1 MRHRNL
7 WLFLTLAA
15 AWGSAFPAIKAGLEF
30 FPPVLFAALRYDVA
44 GVLVL
49 AYAAVAVDHWRPRT
63 HGEWLQVGVGGLFM
77 IAAYHA
83 FAFLGQQYV
92 TSAVAAVIVGLNP
105 VLTTA
110 FARGLIPGER
120 LSPLGLLGIG
130 LGLAGVVVLAGADV
144 GSFLEGGMVGESLL
158 LAGVGAFALGA
169 VLTRR
174 SEASLPVE
182 TMQAWSMVLGALAMH
197 AASPLVGESVA
208 AVRWTPEAIAS
219 LAYLSLAASALG
231 FLLYFDLLERLGPV
245 EINLV
250 SYVVPLFAA
259 LVGWLL
265 LGEVVDPATAGG
277 FLLILTGFALIKR
290 RELRAEVGRLGRIR
304 GP

>member
-7 WLFLTLAA
+7 WLFLALAA
-15 AWGSAFPAIKAGLEF
+15 AWGSAFPAIKGGLAY

-44 GVLVL
+44 GVIML
-49 AYAAVAVDHWRPRT
+49 AYAAFAVDRWRPRS
-63 HGEWLQVGVGGLFM
+63 HGEWTLVGVGGLFM
-77 IAAYHA
+77 IAGYHA
-83 FAFLGQQYV
+83 FAFVGQQYV
-92 TSAVAAVIVGLNP
+92 TSAAAAVIVGLTP

-110 FARGLIPGER
+110 FARGLLPGER
-120 LSPLGLLGIG
+120 LSPLGVVGML

-144 GSFLEGGMVGESLL
+144 GSFLRGGMVGELL
-158 LAGVGAFALGA
+158 VLAAVAAFALGA

-174 SEASLPVE
+174 STANLPVE
-182 TMQAWSMVLGALAMH
+182 TMQAWSMVLGAIAMH
-197 AASPLVGESVA
+197 VASPLVGESFA
-208 AVRWTPEAIAS
+208 SVRWTPEALAS

-265 LGEVVDPATAGG
+265 LGEVVDAGTAGG
-277 FLLILTGFALIKR
+277 FLLILGGFALIKR
-290 RELRAEVGRLGRIR
+290 RALIEEVDRFRRAPGS
-304 GP
+304 